1 MRGRSG
7 AIKKTVSFTATPPEF
22 HVIPNEM
29 ASWLEGERSPD
40 PPPDVEAKA
49 KQLTAQAF
57 AEAAREEAQASSYTF
72 MPSNWAR
79 QIRRKPVP
87 DRADSVYTV
96 STDDTP
102 RSSQQDFDPR
112 GYRSMPDRELTDFVP
127 QERLQTWD
135 EAKENKCRNLHPA
148 RNLAGVGLETAIK
161 GFDKAKKGWKV
172 IAGRAK
178 EETKKRN

>member
-1 MRGRSG
+1 
-7 AIKKTVSFTATPPEF
+7 
-22 HVIPNEM
+22 M

-40 PPPDVEAKA
+40 PHPEDEAKA

-57 AEAAREEAQASSYTF
+57 AEAAREEAQARSHAF
-72 MPSNWAR
+72 VPAAWAR

-87 DRADSVYTV
+87 ERADSVYTA
-96 STDDTP
+96 STDGTP
-102 RSSQQDFDPR
+102 PLAQHNFDPR

-135 EAKENKCRNLHPA
+135 EAKKNKCRNLHPA
-148 RNLAGVGLETAIK
+148 RNMAGVGLETATK

-178 EETKKRN
+178 EEMKKRN